1 MPNTDDLNRTIFIS
15 DNLPFLQSLDTESVD
30 LVVIDPPF
38 GKRQT
43 FTGTLKP
50 PLSELEREQER
61 ARMYEWG
68 VYDVASAYELG
79 VEYPDQSGNTAL
91 FKDIWRFER
100 VVREDWWERIQ
111 DTPVWWLIQSTR
123 RTHGDDTAAYIAF
136 MAQRMIEVRRILRPT
151 GSAYL
156 HCDHEANAYLRQMM
170 DAVFGTG
177 NFRNEIVWRRQ
188 NANNAVRTR
197 FGHITDTILFYSKT
211 DRATWN
217 QPYAERSETELK
229 RYRRDSEGRLFKPQD
244 LTAPSPNPSRMFT
257 WRGTTPQNGW
267 RLSYEKLEE
276 LWAEGRILTTRD
288 GRPRTDGRIE
298 YLDELPKGAKMQNLW
313 TDIKRV
319 ANTSKERAGYP
330 TQKPQALAR
339 RMIEAS
345 SNPGDIVLDCFA
357 GCAYVPVAAEET
369 GRRWIAC
376 DMSPRALTI
385 VLRQFAKKP
394 DLGMT
399 VEGEEGDYADANPRF
414 EGKGVLRVRGPNQ
427 LPQRSEGDAGAE
439 SPRMR
444 VGLPEIKFR
453 QRPLE
458 SGAEIWQAFVEEW
471 GTACWYCGREQDA
484 DRRVLQLD
492 HVEPNKGDGTNDDCW
507 NRALA
512 CIACNSDKSD
522 RLTPADTMDKA
533 LAAGR
538 IQTQARRDE
547 ISAAFGV
554 RREWARRR
562 YESLPKR
569 GEFAGLA
576 MASAADGVE

>member
-1 MPNTDDLNRTIFIS
+1 MPNTDDLNRTVFIS

-50 PLSELEREQER
+50 PLSKLEREQER
-61 ARMYEWG
+61 ARMDEWG

-100 VVREDWWERIQ
+100 VVQEDWWERIQ

-123 RTHGDDTAAYIAF
+123 RTHGDDAAAYIAF
-136 MAQRMIEVRRILRPT
+136 MAQRMMEIRRILRPT
-151 GSAYL
+151 GSVYL

-170 DAVFGTG
+170 DSVFGAR
-177 NFRNEIVWRRQ
+177 NFQDAIAWARTAENLSRRKWRRGYETILSYSKSDRSVWNRQ
-188 NANNAVRTR
+188 FQAHDEDYVARNYRHEDAGGKYTTTSCTNNAVRPNMVYEFNGNVR
-197 FGHITDTILFYSKT
+197 QW
-211 DRATWN
+211 R
-217 QPYAERSETELK
+217 YARETLEGYAKEGRLVYNSEGIPRLK
-229 RYRRDSEGRLFKPQD
+229 RYLHE
-244 LTAPSPNPSRMFT
+244 SPGVPMSNVWSDI
-257 WRGTTPQNGW
+257 NV
-267 RLSYEKLEE
+267 LSSN
-276 LWAEGRILTTRD
+276 A
-288 GRPRTDGRIE
+288 
-298 YLDELPKGAKMQNLW
+298 
-313 TDIKRV
+313 
-319 ANTSKERAGYP
+319 KERTGYP

-339 RMIEAS
+339 RIIEAS
-345 SNPGDIVLDCFA
+345 SNPGDMVLDCFA

-376 DMSPRALTI
+376 DMSPRALTM

-394 DLGMT
+394 ELGMT
-399 VEGEEGDYADANPRF
+399 VEGEDGEYDDANPRF
-414 EGKGVLRVRGPNQ
+414 DGKGVLRVRGPNQ

-458 SGAEIWQAFVEEW
+458 SGAEIWQAFVDEW

-547 ISAAFGV
+547 ISAAFV
-554 RREWARRR
+554 ARREWARRR

>member
-1 MPNTDDLNRTIFIS
+1 MANTDDLNRTIFIS
-15 DNLPFLQSLDTESVD
+15 DNLPFLQSLDSESVD

-38 GKRQT
+38 GKKQT

-61 ARMYEWG
+61 ARMVEWG

-100 VVREDWWERIQ
+100 VVGEDWWERIQ

-123 RTHGDDTAAYIAF
+123 RTHGDDAAAYIAF
-136 MAQRMIEVRRILRPT
+136 MAQRMIEIQRILRPT

-177 NFRNEIVWRRQ
+177 NFRNEIVWKRTARGYKGSQ
-188 NANNAVRTR
+188 FTARAYNAN
-197 FGHITDTILFYSKT
+197 TDTILFYAKSASAFF
-211 DRATWN
+211 DMSRVME
-217 QPYAERSETELK
+217 PYDPDYFEKA
-229 RYRRDSEGRLFKPQD
+229 Y
-244 LTAPSPNPSRMFT
+244 
-257 WRGTTPQNGW
+257 
-267 RLSYEKLEE
+267 RLSDDVGRYYLDTAYNRPSANPRPNLRYEYNGFFPPHPSGWKVGRARMEE
-276 LWAEGRILTTRD
+276 LERAGDLVVKGGQLYRKIRPGPGRIRNGLWD
-288 GRPRTDGRIE
+288 DISEAKGSERT
-298 YLDELPKGAKMQNLW
+298 
-313 TDIKRV
+313 
-319 ANTSKERAGYP
+319 GYP

-385 VLRQFAKKP
+385 VLRQFSKKP
-394 DLGMT
+394 ELGMT
-399 VEGEEGDYADANPRF
+399 VEGEEGEYDDANPRF
-414 EGKGVLRVRGPNQ
+414 EGKGVLRVCGPNQ
-427 LPQRSEGDAGAE
+427 LPKRSAGDADADAE

-444 VGLPEIKFR
+444 AGLPEIKFR
-453 QRPLE
+453 QKPLE

-554 RREWARRR
+554 RREWSRKR
-562 YESLPKR
+562 YESLPKAK
-569 GEFAGLA
+569 ELAGL
-576 MASAADGVE
+576 MASA